1 MNKLY
6 VLESHGSIGIRVNV
20 DMLILHEK
28 RIVAISLYDAPAL
41 VDKITAD
48 LRAGAETYLTLHER
62 DINNKKERPLSSFSS
77 NRRFSNS
84 MNIRFETKYSIN
96 VFSEDTK
103 RKHAFITIDNN
114 NYAFNFN
121 NEDKVSFFKKFV
133 ALKHKTPCN
142 EKNISSHIS
151 CFEKLD
157 ILGHNEE
164 LKKKFE
170 NSYYVNIQEFRK
182 KIIKDNHDFLPNI
195 ETVNDFIR
203 TFAKDVHGAIRKT
216 VVPLYSKEN
225 KYPFEDFFLKP
236 KPGQEKLWG
245 SGYEVLKKSNFVFLA
260 AEMGSGK
267 TLSSLAINRAV
278 TEFHRG
284 KKAYTTFII
293 APATTLKTKTG
304 GWFNEINL
312 TMKNSD
318 GTDKDFDLHILKDT
332 DIARDFMNDLSTGKI
347 NLKNPEKPV
356 YVICSKE
363 VLKLSSPR
371 YPSYNIRHLKTI
383 YKEDELPEKKNGRV
397 YPGKFLACP
406 KCGEPLQY
414 ELKGNLINFTE
425 SDFIA
430 ENGNP
435 KPITIAKKRCLV
447 CKEPIHSYFKF
458 TKNLTTDTEM
468 QREMKAKAKKPKV
481 SLIDFFLKTKVK
493 FDTVIIDEVH
503 EGNEHSSII
512 GRAQALAF
520 SLGKKRIALSGTV
533 NNGYSSSF
541 FNLLRAVMPN
551 KMQKYDVMD
560 ISKFTNQFGIMKKVY
575 KYKDEEEKKSGRSEK
590 VLVNIVE
597 EEGISPQ
604 LFTDFLSE
612 NYVFFQLKEMEAA
625 LPAYNEFFIPVKKE
639 SCYHIIEDFYKDIS
653 ATNCVQAQMYKN
665 SIFKHIINNPSN
677 WDGTL
682 VVQVPFSNA
691 FKEFEI
697 PNIHHEGYLNKDYE
711 VLKTALDAK
720 KRGRKFCICNYFNE
734 GGKYMKS
741 LTVTERLIKLFEE
754 NGLKLLWLKS
764 DKYIFD
770 GKSKRVKNVE
780 RESIL
785 FDLKEE
791 FDGFIC
797 EPKLINVG
805 INLPWCPTYINFMPS
820 YEVNVV
826 SQANRR
832 GLRLTSILD
841 NEVYHFYYEDT
852 LEEDIMDRYQ
862 KKQAEARA
870 IEANFDVAQE
880 EHKSIRTY
888 SKGVKDILETIDV
901 QEIDPKTI
909 VTEPKKSK
917 TEMLKLF

>member
-1 MNKLY
+1 MEKLY
-6 VLESHGSIGIRVNV
+6 VLESHGSIEIRVNV

-62 DINNKKERPLSSFSS
+62 QVNNKKERNLSSFSS
-77 NRRFSNS
+77 NRNFSNS
-84 MNIRFETKYSIN
+84 IHIKFETKYNIN

-103 RKHAFITIDNN
+103 KKHAFITIDNKD
-114 NYAFNFN
+114 YAFNFN
-121 NEDKVSFFKKFV
+121 NEDNVSFFKKFV

-142 EKNISSHIS
+142 EKNISSNIS

-157 ILGHNEE
+157 ILGHNED

-170 NSYYVNIQEFRK
+170 NSYFVNIEEFKK
-182 KIIKDNHDFLPNI
+182 KIIKDTHDFLPNI

-203 TFAKDVHGAIRKT
+203 VFAKDVHSAIRKT
-216 VVPLYSKEN
+216 VVPLYSKEK
-225 KYPFEDFFLKP
+225 KYPFEDFFLKA

-245 SGYEVLKKSNFVFLA
+245 SGYEVLLRSNFVYLA
-260 AEMGSGK
+260 AEMGAGK
-267 TLSSLAINRAV
+267 TLSSLAINRAI

-284 KKAYTTFII
+284 KQNYTTFII

-318 GTDKDFDLHILKDT
+318 GTSKDFDLHILKNAE
-332 DIARDFMNDLSTGKI
+332 IAKEFMNDVAIGKI
-347 NLKNPEKPV
+347 DLKNPKKPV

-371 YPSYNIRHLKTI
+371 YPAYNIRHVKAA
-383 YKEDELPEKKNGRV
+383 YKQDELPKKQKGTV

-414 ELKGNLINFTE
+414 ELKGNFVNFRE
-425 SDFIA
+425 DDFIA
-430 ENGNP
+430 ENGSP
-435 KPITIAKKRCLV
+435 RPITIAKKKCLV
-447 CKEPIHSYFKF
+447 CKEPIHSQFKF
-458 TKNLTTDTEM
+458 TKHLVTDTKL
-468 QREMKAKAKKPKV
+468 QSLMKEKAKKPKI
-481 SLIDFFLKTKVK
+481 SLVEFFIKNKVK

-503 EGNEHSSII
+503 EGNEHTSII
-512 GRAQALAF
+512 GRAQSLAF

-560 ISKFTNQFGIMKKVY
+560 FSKFTNQFGIMKKIF
-575 KYKDEEEKKSGRSEK
+575 KYKDDEEKKSSRTEK
-590 VLVNIVE
+590 TLVNVVE
-597 EEGISPQ
+597 EEGVSPQ

-612 NYVFFQLKEMEAA
+612 NYVFFQLKEMEAS
-625 LPAYNEFFIPVKKE
+625 LPDYKETFVPVQPN
-639 SCYHIIEDFYKDIS
+639 DFYRVVSDLYKDIS
-653 ATNCVQAQMYKN
+653 ATNSMQAQRYKD
-665 SIFKHIINNPSN
+665 SIFKHIINNPNS
-677 WDGTL
+677 WEGSL
-682 VVQVPFSNA
+682 MVQIPFA
-691 FKEFEI
+691 GGFKEFEL
-697 PNIHHEGYLNKDYE
+697 PSMNYPGYLNKDYE
-711 VLKTALDAK
+711 VLKIALDAK
-720 KRGRKFCICNYFNE
+720 ARGRKFCICNYFNE
-734 GGKYMKS
+734 GGKYMKG
-741 LTVTERLIKLFEE
+741 LTVTERLIKLFDE
-754 NGLKLLWLKS
+754 NGIKLLWLKS
-764 DKYIFD
+764 DKYHFN
-770 GKSKRVKNVE
+770 GKSKTLKNVE
-780 RESIL
+780 RESTL
-785 FDLKEE
+785 YDLKEE

-797 EPKLINVG
+797 EPQLINVG

-820 YEVNVV
+820 YKVNVV

-832 GLRLTSILD
+832 GLRLTSVLD
-841 NEVYHFYYEDT
+841 NEVYHFYYEGT
-852 LEEDIMDRYQ
+852 LEEEIMDRYQ

-880 EHKSIRTY
+880 EHKNIRTY
-888 SKGVKDILETIDV
+888 SKGVKDILETIDIKA
-901 QEIDPKTI
+901 IDPKTI
-909 VTEPKKSK
+909 VSEKKKSE